1 MFEFKPKMQS
11 IKDRMR
17 EVWSAG
23 DFGVIAK
30 IIEPEGYAFINRLNI
45 NADSKVL
52 DVACGNGNL
61 AIPAAKLGAQVTG
74 LDFVP
79 DLIRQADER
88 AQSENLEIRFDVG
101 DAEAMP
107 YEENEFDFVVTMFGA
122 MFCPQT
128 DVIVNELLRVCKPGG
143 TIAMA
148 NWTPEGFIGRFFK
161 LGASYLPPPP
171 GVPSPISWGAESNV
185 TARFGNKVS
194 DLKFN
199 KVMLNMHM
207 QMPAPEVVEHFIK
220 YFGPTNKLY
229 EILNYKN
236 KMKFRS
242 DLEELFSENN
252 ISGSEDVIVESEY
265 LQVTARKLQVES

>member
-1 MFEFKPKMQS
+1 MFEFKPKIQF

-30 IIEPEGYAFINRLNI
+30 IIEPEGYAFINRLDI
-45 NADSKVL
+45 KPDSKVL

-61 AIPAAKLGAQVTG
+61 SIPAAKLGARVTG

-122 MFCPQT
+122 MFCPRT
-128 DVIVNELLRVCKPGG
+128 EVIVNELLRVCKPGG

-171 GVPSPISWGAESNV
+171 GIPSPISWGTIPNV
-185 TARFGNKVS
+185 TERFGNRVS

-199 KVMLNMHM
+199 RVMLTMHM
-207 QMPAPEVVEHFIK
+207 QMTAPEVVEHFIT

-229 EILNYKN
+229 EMLNYKN
-236 KMKFRS
+236 KTKFRN

-252 ISGSEDVIVESEY
+252 NSGSEDVTVESEY
-265 LQVTARKLQVES
+265 LEVTAKKLQE